1 MKGKMMTAM
10 ALPTASEGNK
20 MEIEVNEIS
29 DIKKIQGRIIL
40 DYADSGDGK
49 SSRAHSFARYYFAKS
64 GGKKV
69 RLVAV
74 EDSTRNVFQ
83 DLIDSGI
90 VEAIFMTDSKSPLT
104 TLERILVDGDWP
116 LVGEFETKTDTKGN
130 IKKVQ
135 KWQKKDEWDGE
146 VSAYIIEGLTTSCEL
161 ILNYLTETGR
171 FPREQSDGF
180 TEGGK
185 TYMASSQTSFGF
197 TQQEGIKLLKNSGM
211 LPVDRV
217 LWTAHEAK
225 GKDEFGAES
234 AVRGPKLVGSAATDT
249 VRKYVG
255 VLLHADR
262 VKNKAGKEEVRV
274 YVTNHPDPKN
284 PSVSWK
290 SKVTITPTKTKE
302 FTAKYPDGYFVPTL
316 PEDDNYTGDDG
327 LIPFLK
333 LTDELERTATN
344 AANKFKQAILANN

>member
-1 MKGKMMTAM
+1 MK
-10 ALPTASEGNK
+10 LPVATTGTG
-20 MEIEVNEIS
+20 MEIEINEVS

-74 EDSTRNVFQ
+74 EDSSRNVFQ
-83 DLIDSGI
+83 DLIDAGI
-90 VEAIFMTDSKSPLT
+90 VEPVWMTDSRSPLT
-104 TLERILVDGDWP
+104 TLERLLVDGDWP
-116 LVGEFETKTDTKGN
+116 TEEFDVKVDPKTGAEKRTRR
-130 IKKVQ
+130 
-135 KWQKKDEWDGE
+135 WQKREEWEGS
-146 VSAYIIEGLTTSCEL
+146 VSAYIVEGLTTSCEL
-161 ILNYLTETGR
+161 ILNYLTETNR
-171 FPREQSDGF
+171 FPREQADGF

-225 GKDEFGAES
+225 GKDEFGAEQ

-262 VKNKAGKEEVRV
+262 VKNKSGKEEVRV

-290 SKVTITPTKTKE
+290 AKVTTTPTKAKE
-302 FTAKYPDGYFVPTL
+302 LINKWPDGYFVPTL
-316 PEDDNYTGDDG
+316 PDADQLDGEDG

-333 LTDELERTATN
+333 FESELQSSATD
-344 AANKFKQAILANN
+344 AAAKFREKVMNGN

>member
-1 MKGKMMTAM
+1 MATMK
-10 ALPTASEGNK
+10 LPTASEGVG
-20 MEIEVNEIS
+20 MELETNEIS

-74 EDSTRNVFQ
+74 EDSSRNVFQ
-83 DLIDSGI
+83 DLIDAGI
-90 VEAIFMTDSKSPLT
+90 VEAIFMTDSRSPLT

-116 LVGEFETKTDTKGN
+116 LIGEFEEKTDSKGN
-130 IKKVQ
+130 VKRVQ
-135 KWQKKDEWDGE
+135 KWQKKEEWDGS

-180 TEGGK
+180 SEGGK
-185 TYMASSQTSFGF
+185 TYMAASQTSFGF
-197 TQQEGIKLLKNSGM
+197 AQQEGIKILRNSGM
-211 LPVDRV
+211 LPVERV

-225 GKDEFGAES
+225 GKDEFGAEQ

-262 VKNKAGKEEVRV
+262 VKNKSGKEEVRV

-284 PSVSWK
+284 TSVSWK
-290 SKVTITPTKTKE
+290 AKITTTPTKAKE
-302 FTAKYPDGYFVPTL
+302 LIAKWPEGFFVPTL
-316 PEDDNYTGDDG
+316 PDADQLDGDDG

-333 LTDELERTATN
+333 FENELQSSATS
-344 AANKFKQAILANN
+344 AAAKFKLAVLNQENK

>member
-1 MKGKMMTAM
+1 
-10 ALPTASEGNK
+10 
-20 MEIEVNEIS
+20 MELETNEVS

-49 SSRAHSFARYYFAKS
+49 SSRAHSFARHYFAKS

-83 DLIDSGI
+83 DLIDAGI
-90 VEAIFMTDSKSPLT
+90 VEAVFMTDSRAPLS
-104 TLERILVDGDWP
+104 TLERILVEGDWP
-116 LVGEFETKTDTKGN
+116 LIGEFDVKETKDKEGN
-130 IKKVQ
+130 ITKKRVQ
-135 KWQKKDEWDGE
+135 KWQKRDEWDGT
-146 VSAYIIEGLTTSCEL
+146 VSAYIVEGLTTSCEL

-211 LPVDRV
+211 LPVERV

-225 GKDEFGAES
+225 GKDEFGTES

-284 PSVSWK
+284 PSISWK
-290 SKVTITPTKTKE
+290 SKMSVTPTKALAVIKQ
-302 FTAKYPDGYFVPTL
+302 YPEGYFVPTL
-316 PEDDNYTGDDG
+316 PENDSFDSKDG
-327 LIPFLK
+327 LIPFLQFEE
-333 LTDELERTATN
+333 ELHKSATN
-344 AANKFKQAILANN
+344 AAVKFRDDIRSK